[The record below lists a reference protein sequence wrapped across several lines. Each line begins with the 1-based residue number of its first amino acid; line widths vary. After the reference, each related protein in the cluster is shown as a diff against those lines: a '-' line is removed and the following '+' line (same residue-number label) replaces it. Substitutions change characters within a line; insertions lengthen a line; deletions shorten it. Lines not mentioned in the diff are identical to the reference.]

1 MRERWAVFGVLA
13 IVMAV
18 GAIAVLAPGAEAAY
32 HHAGEM
38 DSDYFLV
45 AHPEAAGTKLDSCTL
60 CHCGGKVGKAALG
73 TCEWCHYTYGYD
85 AHGDILKTLN
95 PYGKAYHDA
104 GSDTNAV
111 VAIEALDSDGDGYSN
126 IDEIAAIRYP
136 GDADDDPTKVE
147 APYKVYTLAEVE
159 AMPSQTQFQLMNTH
173 KSGDYY
179 AEYTGVPMEYVLGDA
194 GMLPSAIGIQVLA
207 ADGFGVTHPLDPTVG
222 YYHVR
227 GTYPQSTFYWDA
239 EADKASNPAY
249 GWCDYS
255 AASVAGRVNG
265 DPIVVEGGA
274 RLLLA
279 YKYEGG
285 YLVPGAL
292 NASGKLD
299 GEGPFRVV
307 PPQRVPGPP
316 DQSSTSLLQDVIWP
330 FDQLELTTDHNAG
343 FSSKC
348 VTVVKVEPLP
358 AGTTDIDTLEA
369 GWEYVRDGKVVV
381 YGAIDPIPTVLAK
394 TGDLQD
400 FVYTLEREDL
410 RGKNMDVAYAKK
422 LDVLLKQIDKGAITG
437 AEDKI
442 VNDLLPKVDGVV
454 ETGEPDGDDWVMDPI
469 AQRRI
474 YWSLQELLVLLAIE
488 G

>member
-1 MRERWAVFGVLA
+1 MRKRWVVLGVLA
-13 IVMAV
+13 LIVAGTV
-18 GAIAVLAPGAEAAY
+18 GGLASSANAAY

-60 CHCGGKVGKAALG
+60 CHRGGMVGKTALG
-73 TCEWCHYTYGYD
+73 SCEWCHYTYKYYEP
-85 AHGDILKTLN
+85 HGDIMLTLN
-95 PYGKAYHDA
+95 AYGLDYHEA
-104 GSDTNAV
+104 GSSTAAV
-111 VAIEALDSDGDGYSN
+111 LAIEDVDSDGDGYSN
-126 IDEIAAIRYP
+126 VDEIAAVRYP

-194 GMLPSAIGIQVLA
+194 GMLPSALGIQVLA
-207 ADGFGVTHPLDPTVG
+207 ADGFGVTHPLDPTAG

-227 GTYPQSTFYWDA
+227 GVYPQSTFYYDD
-239 EADKASNPAY
+239 EANRAITSY

-255 AASVAGRVNG
+255 AASVAGRTSG

-279 YKYEGG
+279 YRYEGAYLTPG
-285 YLVPGAL
+285 YL
-292 NASGKLD
+292 ASNGKLA

-307 PPQRVPGPP
+307 PPQHTPGPP
-316 DQSSTSLLQDVIWP
+316 DQASTSAIQDVIWP

-343 FSSKC
+343 YSSKC

-358 AGTTDIDTLEA
+358 EGTTDIDTLEA

-400 FVYTLEREDL
+400 FVLSLEREDL
-410 RGKNMDVAYAKK
+410 RGKNMSAAYAQK
-422 LDVLLKQIDKGAITG
+422 LDVLMSQIDKGAISG

-454 ETGEPDGDDWVMDPI
+454 ETGEPDGDDWVVDPI

-474 YWSLQELLVLLAIE
+474 YWSLQELLVLLAIDA
-488 G
+488 